1 MTHRLQFTPAHSRPR
16 RNCDLP
22 RRYPR
27 TGASGKME
35 ANTPEKEQ
43 ASMARKKTKSIMHG
57 GKRVSEILEA
67 HQSFFTGKDG
77 GVRADLSGANLS
89 GADLSGA
96 NLSGALLP
104 NANLEGADLRKARL
118 PHAH

>member
-1 MTHRLQFTPAHSRPR
+1 
-16 RNCDLP
+16 
-22 RRYPR
+22 
-27 TGASGKME
+27 
-35 ANTPEKEQ
+35 
-43 ASMARKKTKSIMHG
+43 MALKKTKSIMHG

-67 HQSFFTGKDG
+67 HQLFFAGKDG

-104 NANLEGADLRKARL
+104 NAADR
-118 PHAH
+118 